1 MSDEIKHECAV
12 ALLRLLDGDGEPS
25 RGGPL
30 AGASDPGGT
39 ILSLLLEKQHNRGQ
53 DGAGAAILSLS
64 PEPGR
69 PAWWIR
75 RSASA
80 TALADLLGAI
90 GRRPAAPGESLFLGH
105 LRYATYGRGDESF
118 CHPFVHAEPR
128 LDRTLFLAGNFNLTN
143 TRELFEAF
151 RKAGNHPASSA
162 DGYLLCELLA
172 LGLAKPGA
180 CASARAAGLA
190 SAVCRGFAAP
200 EDPEE
205 KSLRSLRS
213 LREETTTRDA
223 RRETSPA
230 LRSLREKTTTRD
242 ARRETSPALRS
253 LREKTTT
260 RDARRETSPAL
271 RSLREKEPPILR
283 ALRVVLPKLD
293 GAFTLCGMTG
303 DGWAFAVR
311 DAHGIRP
318 GWYWAPPP
326 QISAPYACLG
336 SAGLRP
342 RLSPQD
348 TAAQDSSLPDET
360 NSSHPARIFS
370 DGAPASPRAV
380 AVASERP
387 AIQAALDC
395 PTDAV
400 RELPPGVALLVS
412 PSGEVRFERVIEPA
426 EPRPCVFERIYFS
439 RANDADIHSERKALG
454 AALAAPL
461 LRAVGNDLE
470 NTFFS
475 YIPNSAQVAFHG
487 LLAALWT
494 EGLAEG
500 RPVRFGQVAVK
511 DAKFRTFIA
520 DAAARREIGK
530 HVYDVTYGLVRPG
543 VDTLVVLDDSIVR
556 GTTMRDAILPMLD
569 RLGPKRIVIA
579 SSAPPIRYP
588 DCYGIDMSTLG
599 ELVAFRALVN
609 LLGDEAEAALHA
621 AMEEMSHAESE
632 SHAESAENAE
642 FLPHAGDAENAETS
656 SFAAKR
662 HPSFA
667 PHAHPSFVAERHS
680 SFAPQAHP
688 SFVNPLAALY
698 ARFTDAEHAAEIA
711 RLLTPPRMHAEV
723 SVVYQTVAALRAV
736 VASPKSQVAGLS
748 CAAGEGDLGPAT
760 CDPRGGIAAAGDWY
774 FTGDYPTPGGYR
786 VLRRSL
792 ENHLAR
798 REGRSY

>member
-12 ALLRLLDGDGEPS
+12 ALLRLLGGGEEPS

-39 ILSLLLEKQHNRGQ
+39 LLSLLLEKQHNRGQ
-53 DGAGAAILSLS
+53 DGAGAAILSLA

-75 RSASA
+75 KSASA

-90 GRRPAAPGESLFLGH
+90 GRRPAARGESLFLGH

-143 TRELFEAF
+143 THELFEAF

-180 CASARAAGLA
+180 RASARAAGLA

-213 LREETTTRDA
+213 LRE
-223 RRETSPA
+223 
-230 LRSLREKTTTRD
+230 KTTTRD
-242 ARRETSPALRS
+242 ARCETSPALHS
-253 LREKTTT
+253 LRE
-260 RDARRETSPAL
+260 E
-271 RSLREKEPPILR
+271 EPPILR

-311 DAHGIRP
+311 DARGIRP
-318 GWYWAPPP
+318 GWF
-326 QISAPYACLG
+326 L
-336 SAGLRP
+336 
-342 RLSPQD
+342 
-348 TAAQDSSLPDET
+348 ET
-360 NSSHPARIFS
+360 
-370 DGAPASPRAV
+370 PRAV

-387 AIQAALDC
+387 AIQAAFDAA
-395 PTDAV
+395 PEAV

-412 PSGEVRFERVIEPA
+412 PAGEVRFARVLEPA

-439 RANDADIHSERKALG
+439 RANDADIHRERKALG

-487 LLAALWT
+487 LLEALWT
-494 EGLAEG
+494 EGIAEG

-530 HVYDVTYGLVRPG
+530 HVYDVTYGLVRPD

-556 GTTMRDAILPMLD
+556 GTTMREAILPMLD
-569 RLGPKRIVIA
+569 RLGPKRIVVA

-599 ELVAFRALVN
+599 ELVAFRALEN
-609 LLGDEAEAALHA
+609 LLGDTAEAALRDALETLSHA
-621 AMEEMSHAESE
+621 ESAENAESE

-642 FLPHAGDAENAETS
+642 TESHAESAENAEPGSSHVSRLASLFPHAESAENAETS
-656 SFAAKR
+656 SFAAER

-667 PHAHPSFVAERHS
+667 AERHPSFG
-680 SFAPQAHP
+680 
-688 SFVNPLAALY
+688 NPLAALY
-698 ARFTDAEHAAEIA
+698 ARFSDAEHAAEIA
-711 RLLTPPRMHAEV
+711 RLLTPPGMRAEV
-723 SVVYQTVAALRAV
+723 IVVYQTVDALRAAV
-736 VASPKSQVAGLS
+736 NTPPVAETNPSTLQPFNLSTSP
-748 CAAGEGDLGPAT
+748 D
-760 CDPRGGIAAAGDWY
+760 GGAAAIGDWY
-774 FTGDYPTPGGYR
+774 FTGDYPTPGGYL